1 MSTSA
6 IAGRRGLLQTQKQ
19 SAHASETATLL
30 KCTSVQ
36 PAAKS
41 EKRKFVGD
49 KPEVDTSF
57 VDHVLVEGVDVLQ
70 FHDLEARQVFG
81 TNVTLQ

>member
-6 IAGRRGLLQTQKQ
+6 VASLRGLRQTRKQ

-30 KCTSVQ
+30 KCTSEE

-70 FHDLEARQVFG
+70 FHDLKAGQVFG